1 MAKPTTTTTTARKAP
16 AKAPA
21 KAKAPTTAKAPA
33 KAKPSAAAAKVA
45 KLRGAP
51 GKATE
56 KTPSWATIGKS
67 LTPPVSPATARRL
80 YDSVHGTGAHHGL
93 IPGRG
98 GRRPVAAAK

>member
-1 MAKPTTTTTTARKAP
+1 MAITKNTKAP
-16 AKAPA
+16 AKKAPVAKAPA
-21 KAKAPTTAKAPA
+21 KKA
-33 KAKPSAAAAKVA
+33 PSAAATKVA

-80 YDSVHGTGAHHGL
+80 YDSVHGAGAHHGL